1 MLHGMTDR
9 ARKLLDEVL
18 ALPEAERAD
27 LAAEILESLPVD
39 PGDGEQ
45 AAWMAELARRA
56 RAAHDD
62 PDGGVPWETVRA
74 ELLDE
79 LRR

>member
-1 MLHGMTDR
+1 MTDR

-27 LAAEILESLPVD
+27 LAAEILASLPGD
-39 PGDGEQ
+39 PAD
-45 AAWMAELARRA
+45 AADPAWIAELTRRA

-74 ELLDE
+74 ELLGE